1 MNQLRWSKER
11 LKLPMKN
18 EKGCVS
24 GGNLKILIVLVYCF
38 KQLAGRSSLVDE
50 KICPHFVHLVDYLLI
65 FLHR

>member
-24 GGNLKILIVLVYCF
+24 GGNEENINRLGILL
-38 KQLAGRSSLVDE
+38 
-50 KICPHFVHLVDYLLI
+50 
-65 FLHR
+65 